1 MSSGSASYSVS
12 ATNYGAQP
20 RDSYF
25 NLSAP
30 GVINSNLEITGN
42 LKVDGTTE
50 LVGAVTCDAAVNVAG
65 VLTANIGSTNSV
77 ALTAVGGGAAVVL
90 TNGTTNAASISVT
103 PSGIVSILGTAGGAP
118 SNPLLNVPA
127 GVVTPL
133 VSGPSSAAVGFPYGL
148 IAAAASSF
156 TGGINGTYPLLACTG
171 GNAVIIGNI
180 VLIFGIGTQNG
191 SLGVTCSLPSGYTA
205 TWYAGAGCLN
215 ATAGAPNS
223 NACFFSAGGST
234 SNTVQ
239 FLSQQPGSSPASFPV
254 CSISFMVIGQL
265 LTHP

>member
-65 VLTANIGSTNSV
+65 VLTANIGSTNNVS
-77 ALTAVGGGAAVVL
+77 LTSVGGGAAVVL
-90 TNGTTNAASISVT
+90 TNGTTNVASISV
-103 PSGIVSILGTAGGAP
+103 GAGVVSILGSP

-127 GVVTPL
+127 GIVTDL
-133 VSGPSSAAVGFPYGL
+133 VSGPSSTAVGFPYGL

-171 GNAVIIGNI
+171 GNALIIGEI
-180 VLIFGIGTQNG
+180 VLIFGVGTQNS
-191 SLGVTCSLPSGYTA
+191 SLGVTCSLPTGYTA
-205 TWYAGAGCLN
+205 TWFAGAGCLN

-223 NACFFSAGGST
+223 NACFWSAGGTTST
-234 SNTVQ
+234 TIQ

-254 CSISFMVIGQL
+254 ASISFMVIGQL
-265 LTHP
+265 LTRP

>member
-65 VLTANIGSTNSV
+65 VLTANIGSTTSV

-103 PSGIVSILGTAGGAP
+103 PSGTVSIIGTP

-133 VSGPSSAAVGFPYGL
+133 VAGPSSAAVGFPYGL

-156 TGGINGTYPLLACTG
+156 TGGIDGTYPLLACTG
-171 GNAVIIGNI
+171 GNAVIIGDI

-191 SLGVTCSLPSGYTA
+191 SLGVTCALPSGYTA

-215 ATAGAPNS
+215 AAAGAPNS
-223 NACFFSAGGST
+223 NAVFFSTTGST
-234 SNTVQ
+234 NTTVQ

-265 LTHP
+265 LTRP